1 MMDVLYNFMEVE
13 MKLLF
18 RKLLFRDRNLK
29 KKTNMNMTDIFYIKL
44 KKLVMRRFYIID
56 VWAFGNNISDDYLC

>member
-29 KKTNMNMTDIFYIKL
+29 KKTNMNMTDIFYL
-44 KKLVMRRFYIID
+44 TL
-56 VWAFGNNISDDYLC
+56 N